1 MVPALLA
8 TLLFATS
15 SVAARRS
22 IQHLGS
28 ANASMVRILLASTV
42 LGIYAHLWG
51 AGLGGVA
58 LPWFVLSG
66 FIGFGI
72 CDTALFL
79 ALPMLGAQL
88 ASLMVQCLAAPIAT
102 LMEWIWLGT
111 KIDSPKLMAGGL
123 ILAGVAIAL
132 IPGRGASPHPPLTPR
147 AILLGVIAAAG
158 QGIGA
163 VLSRH
168 GQMIAR
174 DSGHPVDGLSV
185 AYQRILAGV
194 AFTFVWWAWQRSR
207 QQPPVS
213 NRNGAT
219 SAAPAGLPWRR
230 AWPWVVVNG
239 LSGPCLGVA
248 CYQWAFQIH
257 PTGVVMSITA
267 LTPLVV
273 IPISWAI
280 EGVRPT
286 VRGILGGLIAV
297 SGVIW
302 MALHR

>member
-8 TLLFATS
+8 TFLFALS

-22 IQHLGS
+22 IHHLGS
-28 ANASMVRILLASTV
+28 ANASLVRILLAALV
-42 LGIYAHLWG
+42 LGIYAHGWG
-51 AGLGGVA
+51 AGLTGPA
-58 LPWFVLSG
+58 LAWFVLSG

-79 ALPMLGAQL
+79 ALPLLGAQL
-88 ASLMVQCLAAPIAT
+88 ASLMVQCLAAPIAALT
-102 LMEWIWLGT
+102 EWAWLGT
-111 KIDSPKLMAGGL
+111 RISADHLLAGGM
-123 ILAGVAIAL
+123 ILVGVAIAL
-132 IPGRGASPHPPLTPR
+132 LPRRESNPHPPLTLR

-168 GQMIAR
+168 GQLLAR
-174 DSGHPVDGLSV
+174 DQGHPIDGMSV

-194 AFTFVWWAWQRSR
+194 AFTLVWWGWQRFRLSISVPTPR
-207 QQPPVS
+207 P
-213 NRNGAT
+213 
-219 SAAPAGLPWRR
+219 GLPWKQ
-230 AWPWVVVNG
+230 AWPWVVING

-248 CYQWAFQIH
+248 CYQWAFQTH

-273 IPISWAI
+273 IPLAWAV
-280 EGVRPT
+280 EGVKPSP
-286 VRGILGGLIAV
+286 RGILGGILAV
-297 SGVIW
+297 AGVIW
-302 MALHR
+302 MAQHRSPT

>member
-8 TLLFATS
+8 TFLFATS

-22 IQHLGS
+22 IQHLGP
-28 ANASMVRILLASTV
+28 ANASLVRILLAASV
-42 LGIYAHLWG
+42 LGIYAHGWG
-51 AGLGGVA
+51 GGLRGPA
-58 LPWFVLSG
+58 LPWFVVSG
-66 FIGFGI
+66 LIGFGI

-79 ALPMLGAQL
+79 ALPLLGAQL
-88 ASLMVQCLAAPIAT
+88 ASLMVQCLAAPLAAVT
-102 LMEWIWLGT
+102 EWAWLGT
-111 KIDSPKLMAGGL
+111 RIDGDKLCGGAL
-123 ILAGVAIAL
+123 ILTGVAIAL
-132 IPGRGASPHPPLTPR
+132 LPRRGTNPHPPLTPK
-147 AILLGVIAAAG
+147 AILLGVVAAAG

-168 GQMIAR
+168 GQLLAR
-174 DSGHPVDGLSV
+174 DAGQPIDGLTV

-194 AFTFVWWAWQRSR
+194 AFTLVWWVWQRSR
-207 QQPPVS
+207 EAARREGP
-213 NRNGAT
+213 
-219 SAAPAGLPWRR
+219 APALPWGR

-248 CYQWAFQIH
+248 CYQWAFQNH

-273 IPISWAI
+273 IPLAWGI
-280 EGVRPT
+280 EGIKPT
-286 VRGILGGLIAV
+286 VRGVAGGILAV